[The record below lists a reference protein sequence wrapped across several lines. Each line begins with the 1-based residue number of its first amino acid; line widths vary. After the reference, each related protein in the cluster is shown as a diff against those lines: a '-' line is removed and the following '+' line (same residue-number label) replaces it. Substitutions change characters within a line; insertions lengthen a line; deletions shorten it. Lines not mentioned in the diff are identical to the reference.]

1 MSSSLYY
8 KDCGSGQVLVLLH
21 GNGEDHSIFAEQIAF
36 FATRFRVIAI
46 DSVGHGQSPALVG
59 KLSYEKLAD
68 EIENL
73 LAELKIEKYRI
84 IGFSDGGII
93 ALLLALRNPK
103 KIAQMILI
111 GANYRPAGMKW
122 HIRLVI
128 FWYYLV
134 GGLRYFLSGF
144 SKSRKWQQQ
153 LLQLML
159 FQPNIRESELQKIS
173 VDTLLAVGDNDMIR
187 LSHTKKLASLLSNC
201 KINVLKNCSHFVLQ
215 QQPEEFNRLANDF
228 LQTS

>member
-8 KDCGSGQVLVLLH
+8 KDCGSGQALVLLH

-36 FATRFRVIAI
+36 FAPHFRVIAI
-46 DSVGHGQSPALVG
+46 DSIGHGQSPDFVG

-134 GGLRYFLSGF
+134 GGLRYLLSGF
-144 SKSRKWQQQ
+144 SKNRKWQQQ

-159 FQPNIRESELQKIS
+159 FQPNIREIVLQKIS
-173 VDTLLAVGDNDMIR
+173 VNTLLAVGDNDMIR

-201 KINVLKNCSHFVLQ
+201 KINVLKNCNHFVLQ

-228 LQTS
+228 LETA